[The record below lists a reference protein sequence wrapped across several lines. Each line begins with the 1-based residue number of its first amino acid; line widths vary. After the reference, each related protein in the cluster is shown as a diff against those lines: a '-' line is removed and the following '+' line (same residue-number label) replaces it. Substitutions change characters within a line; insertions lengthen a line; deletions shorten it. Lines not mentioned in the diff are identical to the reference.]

1 MARCIL
7 AESCQGNCIVFR
19 HVKPILIL
27 MLAAF
32 LSASCARHKNGA
44 DASQPTTQTISPAA
58 AQPAPD
64 GTDTMT
70 QTVEVED
77 SRSESDGMT
86 ATAAALAPTT
96 TAKPKAPAKKKGR
109 K

>member
-44 DASQPTTQTISPAA
+44 AASQPTTQTISPAA

-70 QTVEVED
+70 QTVEVDD
-77 SRSESDGMT
+77 SRSESDGMIATSPPSTST
-86 ATAAALAPTT
+86 AVKKTPS
-96 TAKPKAPAKKKGR
+96 KKKR